1 MRELRPQRE
10 PPAAWPVALLA
21 GSVLLVVGF
30 LLWAVLSPAPPGGE
44 RMDPLAGALV
54 IAGLLLAS
62 GIGTWTL
69 INAPRRLDYRL
80 RGRTLFVTTLL
91 GRRVVPLSRIVGAEL
106 TSFEL
111 TTMPGAHAGW
121 LNSHMPGYYVGR
133 FPLSGLKRTQVA
145 VGVRK
150 GRGLLLRF
158 ASGDPLLL
166 APRDPEALLKLL
178 QERGD
183 LQG

>member
-1 MRELRPQRE
+1 
-10 PPAAWPVALLA
+10 
-21 GSVLLVVGF
+21 
-30 LLWAVLSPAPPGGE
+30 
-44 RMDPLAGALV
+44 
-54 IAGLLLAS
+54 
-62 GIGTWTL
+62 
-69 INAPRRLDYRL
+69 
-80 RGRTLFVTTLL
+80 
-91 GRRVVPLSRIVGAEL
+91 
-106 TSFEL
+106 
-111 TTMPGAHAGW
+111 
-121 LNSHMPGYYVGR
+121 MPGYYVGR